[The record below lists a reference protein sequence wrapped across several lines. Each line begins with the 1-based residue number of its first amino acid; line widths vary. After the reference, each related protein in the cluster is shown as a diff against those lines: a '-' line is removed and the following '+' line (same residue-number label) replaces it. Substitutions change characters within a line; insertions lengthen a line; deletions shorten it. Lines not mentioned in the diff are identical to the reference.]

1 MHREIHF
8 MINEFIFII
17 RAQDGQEYEMTVPA
31 RQEAD
36 AERLLRNLLDALD
49 SKDTIISVKRT

>member
-1 MHREIHF
+1 ML
-8 MINEFIFII
+8 NEFIFII

-36 AERLLRNLLDALD
+36 AERLLRNLLDAID
-49 SKDTIISVKRT
+49 SKDTIISAKRT